1 MSGLGVSAPTR
12 IPRGAAPEGDG
23 ILLGSGA
30 VRVDVYI
37 DFQCPFC
44 KRFEERAAA
53 RLSRLVRDGVI
64 HLVYHPMTFLDA
76 LSTAAYSSRAAAAS
90 GCASDGGRFAAYK
103 DALFLN
109 QPPEGGPGL
118 SDHELIELGRMV
130 GLTAAAFGA
139 CVAGRTYLP
148 WASFVSETAVARG
161 VNGTPSVFVAGV
173 PVPANAIS
181 IAAAVADVAP

>member
-1 MSGLGVSAPTR
+1 MSGLGVSAPIR

-23 ILLGSGA
+23 ILLGTGA

-44 KRFEERAAA
+44 KRFEEQAAA

-90 GCASDGGRFAAYK
+90 GCASDGDRFAAYK

-173 PVPANAIS
+173 PVAANAIS